1 MLASLLLAAA
11 LAAGVQTPGTQT
23 SDRIAAIQVQG
34 NSLTEDDE
42 VIRLSGLEVGAP
54 VDDTTV
60 DTAANHLRASKKFK
74 NVEVLR
80 RFASISD
87 ASQILFVIV
96 VDEGPVR
103 IRADGEGQAHAERRR
118 GPQFMFLP
126 LFRFEDG
133 YGFSYGVE
141 SAIPRP
147 AGPGSRLAFPATWGG
162 ERRAGIT
169 FEKDLANT
177 LFSRASAG
185 ADVTRR
191 VNPFFEESDLR
202 GRGWVRGERDLARS
216 LRVGLNA
223 GWQYVSFLDETTRVA
238 STGIDVV
245 YDTRL
250 DPMLARNAVYARA
263 VWEYLGFDNRV
274 DAARYEL
281 DGRGYLGLIGQSVLA
296 VRGLRQDASQ
306 PLPDYLKPLL
316 GGTANLRGFEAGYA
330 AGDTLVAGSA
340 ELRVPLTSPL
350 SFGKLGLSAF
360 IDVATVY
367 DKGATLGE
375 QTFERGVGGGV
386 WFSAAVIRL
395 NVYVAHGIN
404 ASTRAHF
411 GASVLF

>member
-1 MLASLLLAAA
+1 VNVLFSLLLAAA
-11 LAAGVQTPGTQT
+11 LAAGAQTP
-23 SDRIAAIQVQG
+23 DRIAAIQVQG
-34 NSLTEDDE
+34 NSLTDDAE

-54 VDDTTV
+54 VDGTTV
-60 DTAANHLRASKKFK
+60 DTAAERLRAAKKFK
-74 NVEVLR
+74 SVEVLR
-80 RFASISD
+80 RFASIAD
-87 ASQILFVIV
+87 PTQILFVII

-103 IRADGEGQAHAERRR
+103 IRTDGENAARVERRH

-162 ERRAGIT
+162 ERRAGVT
-169 FEKDLANT
+169 FEKDLRNT
-177 LFSRASAG
+177 LFSRASVG

-191 VNPFFEESDLR
+191 INPYFEESDLR
-202 GRGWVRGERDLARS
+202 GRSWLRGERDVAKA
-216 LRVGLNA
+216 LRVGANA
-223 GWQYVSFLDETTRVA
+223 GWQYISFMDETTRLA
-238 STGIDVV
+238 STGVDVV
-245 YDTRL
+245 YDTRI

-263 VWEYLGFDNRV
+263 VWEYLGFDDRA
-274 DAARYEL
+274 DATRYEL

-296 VRGLRQDASQ
+296 VRGFRQDASQ
-306 PLPDYLKPLL
+306 PLPGYLKPLL
-316 GGTANLRGFEAGYA
+316 GGTANLRGFEAGTA
-330 AGDTLVAGSA
+330 AGDTLVAGSV

-367 DKGATLGE
+367 DKGASLGD
-375 QTFERGVGGGV
+375 QDFERGVGGGV
-386 WFSAAVIRL
+386 WFSAALLRL

-404 ASTRAHF
+404 GSTRGHF